1 MEQMKQF
8 LDTHDLMTIIGDKE
22 SSLILLKSQIA
33 CALKTVELQK
43 IKIADLEATAK
54 KETNE

>member
-1 MEQMKQF
+1 MKQS

-22 SSLILLKSQIA
+22 SSLILLKSQLA
-33 CALKTVELQK
+33 YALKTVELQK